1 MGALPC
7 YGASLIQNVTQT
19 EFEMALQEGDA
30 MSKGISTEI
39 SSYVQGK
46 RRLGWAKVG
55 DDLGMANLYFIP

>member
-1 MGALPC
+1 
-7 YGASLIQNVTQT
+7 
-19 EFEMALQEGDA
+19 MALQEGDA